1 MTLKNKNAKQNHMNR
16 LINILKIISCILYQ
30 HSWYYRYYVDMK
42 ADKMEFKKNYHRE
55 QATNKMERVV
65 LQCLMEKLIYG
76 NLTFTV
82 D

>member
-42 ADKMEFKKNYHRE
+42 ADKMEFKK
-55 QATNKMERVV
+55 
-65 LQCLMEKLIYG
+65 IIIG
-76 NLTFTV
+76 NRLLTKWNELYYNV
-82 D
+82 